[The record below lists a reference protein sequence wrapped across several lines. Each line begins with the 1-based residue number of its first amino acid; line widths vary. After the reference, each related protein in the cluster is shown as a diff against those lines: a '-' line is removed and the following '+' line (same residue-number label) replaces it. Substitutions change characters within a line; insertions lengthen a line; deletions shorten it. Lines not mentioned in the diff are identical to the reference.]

1 MALSH
6 SSILSSLECG
16 KFLPKEEQLGGQV
29 SFDPLGSLWLLLL
42 LFFLDLLLFLFLF
55 VFLTLNFGLKFAYD
69 FLRPFLP
76 HVFHLSH
83 EFVLMVM
90 KAFFELYDRLRP
102 GRATAASG
110 WLTVTASLMR
120 ATKKAE
126 LLLLAN
132 ARLAW
137 SSWNDLDII
146 ILVIKLKL
154 NLRWRGFQWLF
165 ELIFVW
171 FKHWRFLSLGH
182 HVYRL
187 GGHTLGF

>member
-132 ARLAW
+132 ARLA
-137 SSWNDLDII
+137 
-146 ILVIKLKL
+146 
-154 NLRWRGFQWLF
+154 
-165 ELIFVW
+165 
-171 FKHWRFLSLGH
+171 
-182 HVYRL
+182 
-187 GGHTLGF
+187 